1 MQRSAEKLARQ
12 RESERAELA
21 RREIDACTT
30 IQATWRGLVGRDK
43 GGVRARRKLQECL
56 VDLGGGLGR
65 MHRYLICNRM
75 PLVARSETGR
85 WVNF

>member
-1 MQRSAEKLARQ
+1 MQKRAEKIARQ
-12 RESERAELA
+12 RESEGAELV

-43 GGVRARRKLQECL
+43 GGIRARRRLQECL

-65 MHRYLICNRM
+65 MHRYLSCSSM
-75 PLVARSETGR
+75 PLVARFETGR
-85 WVNF
+85 WVDF